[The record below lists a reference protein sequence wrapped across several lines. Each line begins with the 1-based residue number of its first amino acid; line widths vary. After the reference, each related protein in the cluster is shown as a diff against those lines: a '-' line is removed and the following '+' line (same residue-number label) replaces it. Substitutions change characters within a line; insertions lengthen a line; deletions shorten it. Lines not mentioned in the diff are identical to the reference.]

1 MSVVPTISDDQLRR
15 WTVWDLFLR
24 TGTAEICD
32 AQIGGVE
39 IVPEHPTRA
48 LGAGRLAI
56 GPLLRFGLEE
66 ARPDGRTPMDVI
78 ARHVS
83 PGDVVAVH
91 SGGAEL
97 AVMGGRL
104 ASRVIVCGGCAVV
117 TDGRLRDA
125 NELGRLPI
133 AAWANANT
141 PSGGTKPGS
150 YRLVEGP
157 SRLFGLQWNDGDWY
171 AQDEDGALRISAA
184 ALDVVVDR
192 FGRVFNR

>member
-1 MSVVPTISDDQLRR
+1 MLHPLTASSDQFRR

-24 TGTAEICD
+24 TGTAELCD
-32 AQIGGVE
+32 AEIAGVD
-39 IVPEHPTRA
+39 IVPAQPRRT

-56 GPLLRFGLEE
+56 GPLLHFGLDKTQ
-66 ARPDGRTPMDVI
+66 PNGRSPMEFI
-78 ARHVS
+78 ANHVS
-83 PGDVVAVH
+83 AGDVVAVH
-91 SGGAEL
+91 SEGAEL

-141 PSGGTKPGS
+141 PSGGREPGS
-150 YRLVEGP
+150 YRLITG
-157 SRLFGLQWNDGDWY
+157 SSTLFGLEWDDGDWY
-171 AQDEDGALRISAA
+171 AQDEDGALRITAD
-184 ALDVVVDR
+184 ALDAVIR
-192 FGRVFNR
+192 TFGREFKR